1 MLSSSM
7 VPSCLVG
14 RFDSHLCKNP
24 RRTGLLYESFACCS
38 TPQNGDS
45 SWQTHWTIQ
54 YGHNGG
60 TATQG
65 FASKYLGQ
73 KCTSRIRSHSSS
85 HWLAGSTEGQDAI
98 EACHCSTG
106 RVCERG
112 TEGADGR

>member
-54 YGHNGG
+54 YDHKGG

-85 HWLAGSTEGQDAI
+85 DRLAETGPRPRCNQGLSLLHWRSLRAK
-98 EACHCSTG
+98 H
-106 RVCERG
+106 
-112 TEGADGR
+112 